1 MNDQLNRIEW
11 KLDQLLAAFANNA
24 RVSMAEPSGAY
35 KPDASRELLHQPQRD
50 ALPPMTVK
58 QHAVLQMLLR
68 GATNLEIAERFR
80 VTENTSKVYVR
91 TIARKLGVNTRAQ
104 IVMRTLTPFNAIDGN
119 SYMLLAHGLP
129 KTWDQDYSEPD
140 PFYDLYTRAKEDE

>member
-1 MNDQLNRIEW
+1 MNDQLSRIEW

-24 RVSMAEPSGAY
+24 GALMAQQGGAY
-35 KPDASRELLHQPQRD
+35 RVDAQHLPQGET
-50 ALPPMTVK
+50 LPPMTVK

-68 GATNLEIAERFR
+68 GATNLEIAERFD
-80 VTENTSKVYVR
+80 VTDNTAKVYVR
-91 TIARKLGVNTRAQ
+91 TIAKKLDVNTRAQ
-104 IVMRTLTPFNAIDGN
+104 IVMRTLTPFNAIDNN

-129 KTWDQDYSEPD
+129 KTWDQDYSKPD